1 MSTRT
6 LEIHT
11 SPHIASGATVDRIM
25 RHVVYALAPVCAFAV
40 WVFGLTALV
49 TLTAA
54 TLACVLT
61 EYLLDP
67 NRAARTTVADWS
79 VVVTG
84 VLYGLTLPPGL
95 PVWMVALGGVFGVGI
110 GKVLFGGLGSNAF
123 NPALVGRA
131 FLQAAFPVAMTTWYP
146 PLGQGRFTTL
156 PSSTLTLPFVTPEY
170 DVVTG
175 ATPLA
180 AMKFDG
186 ATTATTELLMGV
198 TSGST
203 GETSAI
209 LILAGGAYLI
219 ARNMM
224 NWRIPASIFA
234 TVFALSGAL
243 YLVDPSRYPDPLF
256 MLFAG
261 SLMLGAVFMATDMV
275 ASPMTAV
282 GCVLYG
288 VLIGA
293 LVVIIR
299 LFAGLPEGVM
309 YAILLA
315 NAVSPH
321 IDAAVRPRVYGSVT
335 PPKRRT
341 AAGGARGAVPG
352 GGASESGTG
361 EAR

>member
-1 MSTRT
+1 MPTAPKT

-11 SPHIASGATVDRIM
+11 SPHIATGASVDTIM
-25 RHVVYALAPVCAFAV
+25 RNVVYALLPVCAFAV
-40 WVFGLTALV
+40 YVFGLTALV

-54 TLACVLT
+54 TLSC
-61 EYLLDP
+61 LLAEHLFC
-67 NRAARTTVADWS
+67 RWRGEASTLGDWS
-79 VVVTG
+79 IAVTG

-95 PVWMVALGGVFGVGI
+95 PVWMIVLGGFIAVGVG
-110 GKVLFGGLGSNAF
+110 KFLFGGLGYNAF

-146 PLGQGRFTTL
+146 SLGAARFTAL
-156 PSSTLTLPFVTPEY
+156 PSSTFAFPFATPTY
-170 DVVTG
+170 DSISG

-186 ATTATTELLMGV
+186 DITAATDLVMGL

-203 GETSAI
+203 GETSSL
-209 LILAGGAYLI
+209 LIIVGGIYLV

-224 NWRIPASIFA
+224 NWRIPVAILA
-234 TVFALSGAL
+234 TVFALSGGLHLLA
-243 YLVDPSRYPDPLF
+243 PESYPGPVF

-261 SLMLGAVFMATDMV
+261 GLMLGAVFMATDMV
-275 ASPMTAV
+275 ASPMTSL

-288 VLIGA
+288 ALIGT
-293 LVVIIR
+293 LVVVIR
-299 LFAGLPEGVM
+299 LWGGMPEGVM

-321 IDAAVRPRVYGSVT
+321 IDNLVRPRVYG
-335 PPKRRT
+335 
-341 AAGGARGAVPG
+341 
-352 GGASESGTG
+352 TG
-361 EAR
+361 EQESS